1 MFSSGM
7 LPGTFYV
14 SNADIGKEGR
24 GNMHACLY
32 LSLPDEDRVSTEVQP
47 DFISSNH
54 LITKIVSHNCY
65 SYKRWKIAIITRVFD
80 FKALSLS
87 LNLAGRA
94 RICFLFMT
102 LRVLF

>member
-24 GNMHACLY
+24 GNMHT
-32 LSLPDEDRVSTEVQP
+32 EDRVSTEVQP

-54 LITKIVSHNCY
+54 LNPKIVSHNCY

-87 LNLAGRA
+87 LNLADRA

-102 LRVLF
+102 LSVLF